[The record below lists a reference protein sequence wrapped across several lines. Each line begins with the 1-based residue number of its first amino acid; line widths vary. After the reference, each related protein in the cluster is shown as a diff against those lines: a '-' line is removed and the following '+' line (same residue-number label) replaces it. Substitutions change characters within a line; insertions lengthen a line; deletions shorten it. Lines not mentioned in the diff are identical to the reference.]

1 MVKSGMISGPSHE
14 NGGIGIKVIETGRL
28 REVEGGEYFICQ
40 NAMYSTKT
48 HEFKDKTAREILD
61 ALHSEYFC
69 REFNSDLNAQDFI
82 VCKAVVENEALHTIT
97 GSPKEILNILQAQS
111 GCYVMSKS
119 DYLAKGGPVDADID
133 QGIMKTYAKLS
144 KNEAANVY
152 QRTLEIIRNN
162 EPLTAENRLILEKYE
177 GRGSV
182 LNTGKVDEGLVHQF
196 YTPYIVGK
204 KMYDLAQFYGFRTG
218 RILEPSCGTGRFFKF
233 APVGSELIGFDLDE
247 TNIQIAKKLYP
258 GATFYKQEFETAFL
272 QPPLY
277 TKAIKKSWLPEF
289 DLVIGNPP
297 YGDYQGYFKS
307 YMPSVYKRFEFLFI
321 RLGLQAL
328 KPGGLLVFIIS
339 QNLMN
344 NGAMYNNMKKDILS
358 IGTFVDAFRMPNGI
372 FTSTEVG
379 TDIVI
384 FRRK

>member
-1 MVKSGMISGPSHE
+1 MSKKGLIWGPSHE
-14 NGGIGIKVIETGRL
+14 KGGIDIKVNETGQRK
-28 REVEGGEYFICQ
+28 EVEGGEYFICEA
-40 NAMYSTKT
+40 AMYSTKT

-61 ALHSEYFC
+61 ALHAEYFC
-69 REFNSDLNAQDFI
+69 REFSTDLNASDFI
-82 VCKAVVENEALHTIT
+82 VCKAVVESKDLHTISGT
-97 GSPKEILNILQAQS
+97 PKEVLNALQAKQ
-111 GCYVMSKS
+111 GCFVMSKS
-119 DYLAKGGPVDADID
+119 DYLAKGGPVGADID
-133 QGIMKTYAKLS
+133 QEILSIYAKLS
-144 KNEAANVY
+144 KADAAKVY
-152 QRTLEIIRNN
+152 QRTLEIVKNN
-162 EPLTAENRLILEKYE
+162 EPLTPENRLILEKYE

-182 LNTGKVDEGLVHQF
+182 LNTGKIDEGLVHQF
-196 YTPYIVGK
+196 YTPYIICK
-204 KMYDLAQFYGFRTG
+204 KMYDLAQFYGFRPG

-233 APVGSELIGFDLDE
+233 APAGSELVGFDLDE
-247 TNIQIAKKLYP
+247 TNIEIAKKLYP
-258 GATFYKQEFETAFL
+258 KATFYKQEFETAFL

-277 TKAIKKSWLPEF
+277 TKAIKKSWLPEV

-297 YGDYQGYFKS
+297 YGDYQGYYKS

-328 KPGGLLVFIIS
+328 KPGGLLIFIIS

-344 NGAMYNNMKKDILS
+344 NSAMYNNMKKDILN
-358 IGTFVDAFRMPNGI
+358 IGTFVDAFRLPNGI